1 MAAACAIL
9 VEKLKNGTYRA
20 TCPVFPKLKAR
31 GKTEEEA
38 RRAMEAAIERHL
50 ARRNQAV

>member
-1 MAAACAIL
+1 MAAACAII

-20 TCPVFPKLKAR
+20 TCPVFPELKAR

-50 ARRNQAV
+50 AKRDQVM